1 MRGKVSNCQVEK
13 QGIRFT
19 PAHAG
24 KSAGHNYGSVPAWV
38 HPRTCGEKI
47 VKYQREKGRKGSPP
61 HMRGKVGF
69 CTIAPERL
77 RFTPAHAGKSLL
89 FYGLLW
95 CS

>member
-61 HMRGKVGF
+61 HMRGKGDQF
-69 CTIAPERL
+69 EAAFEL
-77 RFTPAHAGKSLL
+77 FRFTPAHAGKS
-89 FYGLLW
+89 
-95 CS
+95 